1 MARIS
6 VVLISSLRLHAVS
19 AAAAAAALALVLTAG
34 AGATVLIII
43 ITRALVLV
51 LVLEAVVVLAV
62 FATTASSLATLRVHV
77 LMAPTAS
84 NVVSL
89 ATSLV
94 SAHLQRALSLEAP
107 FPLPLLHLQR
117 VVHLAPA
124 PGARLV
130 AVLPLAVLLVRVL
143 IPAALLAV
151 LLARPRGR
159 MVNLLSLLRL
169 FLSPSLLRI
178 RKKSLL
184 PMMQQLLLSNEVS

>member
-6 VVLISSLRLHAVS
+6 VVLTSLLRLHAVS
-19 AAAAAAALALVLTAG
+19 AAAAALALALVLTAG
-34 AGATVLIII
+34 AGATVLITV
-43 ITRALVLV
+43 ITRALV